1 MDESRN
7 VREKQFS
14 LSRALSF
21 CTIDANIAV
30 TRSIFIGL
38 SRAWQA
44 RGIQGSGEIRYSR
57 WLCDPLIHCLDE
69 ASSGSPPGES
79 GAVALVKRRILIWR
93 MRKFQGGL
101 ALLLRNSPR
110 WHAKES
116 VKGKRRAVTICK
128 KRILDAVR
136 LGRIAERPLCQCR
149 RVQKKSENKKN
160 LYPHLTNNG
169 VSSLEDFLGGFSS
182 RHRAFKRVMMTRT

>member
-69 ASSGSPPGES
+69 ASSGSPPG
-79 GAVALVKRRILIWR
+79 GIWR
-93 MRKFQGGL
+93 RRFGKK
-101 ALLLRNSPR
+101 ANS
-110 WHAKES
+110 
-116 VKGKRRAVTICK
+116 
-128 KRILDAVR
+128 
-136 LGRIAERPLCQCR
+136 
-149 RVQKKSENKKN
+149 N
-160 LYPHLTNNG
+160 LTNEK
-169 VSSLEDFLGGFSS
+169 VS
-182 RHRAFKRVMMTRT
+182 RRPRVAAS

>member
-1 MDESRN
+1 MNRETSGKSSFLFRAPYPFARSMPTLPSLDPFSSDCLAPGKRAASR
-7 VREKQFS
+7 VQGKYGTADGCVI
-14 LSRALSF
+14 LW
-21 CTIDANIAV
+21 
-30 TRSIFIGL
+30 SIV
-38 SRAWQA
+38 STKRRQ
-44 RGIQGSGEIRYSR
+44 
-57 WLCDPLIHCLDE
+57 E
-69 ASSGSPPGES
+69 APPGES

-169 VSSLEDFLGGFSS
+169 VSRNVLKISLEVSVRDIERLNASW
-182 RHRAFKRVMMTRT
+182 RT